1 MNWIDLEWVV
11 IGVGLGWGMR
21 SLLPF
26 HQVSSLEPESP
37 LPQDL
42 RVPTTATASDR
53 HADLVDQLEQLE
65 LACQMATEMSQFK
78 GGFLART
85 SHELRSP
92 LNGLIGMHQLILSN
106 LCDGPEE
113 EREFITQAHAA
124 ALKMVNVLDEILY
137 VAKVEQGTSKLDI
150 QPVEIANLLKDV
162 DRLTQLLAKN
172 RNLRLHIP
180 LPGSELYTLAD
191 PRWLRQVLVNL
202 VDTVITQVP
211 EGEIELVT
219 QVHPEANTIVF
230 TIANSYLTSLFSESI
245 ELLQPAIAET
255 ASLLSETST
264 TPTITLQRQV
274 IARSQQTSFPSPG
287 LRLSLSQT
295 LLRQMNGQLE
305 VLPPSTDTSANGAA
319 LPRIQWT
326 IPLLLPEVDDDMA
339 LG

>member
-1 MNWIDLEWVV
+1 MNWIDLGWVA

-21 SLLPF
+21 SLLPS
-26 HQVSSLEPESP
+26 HLSSLEPESP

-42 RVPTTATASDR
+42 QVATTATASD
-53 HADLVDQLEQLE
+53 HNANLVDQLEQLE
-65 LACQMATEMSQFK
+65 LARQMATEMSQFK

-150 QPVEIANLLKDV
+150 QPVEVANLLKDV

-172 RNLRLHIP
+172 RNLRLYIP

-219 QVHPEANTIVF
+219 QVEPKVNTIVF

-245 ELLQPAIAET
+245 ELMQPAIAET
-255 ASLLSETST
+255 ASLLSETSA

-305 VLPPSTDTSANGAA
+305 VLPPSTDTSANGAT
-319 LPRIQWT
+319 LPRIQCT
-326 IPLLLPEVDDDMA
+326 IPLLLPEVDDMA